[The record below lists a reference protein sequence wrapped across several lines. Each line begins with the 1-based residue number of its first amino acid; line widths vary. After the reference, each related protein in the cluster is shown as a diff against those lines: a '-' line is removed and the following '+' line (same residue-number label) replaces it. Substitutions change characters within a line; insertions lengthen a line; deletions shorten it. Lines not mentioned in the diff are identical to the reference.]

1 MFGAGK
7 TFVCMACGT
16 DLWDVG
22 QQVRAGAVT
31 ICGSCV
37 TALAEAVGADPE
49 SNVIDV
55 VVPPRVQGPVPDA
68 DAVEAVGRAFL
79 DAFGDDSV
87 RRRGALEDA
96 DEVGPAL
103 DQARVQFAG
112 HLDPRLR
119 VERVRFPSADEAEVR
134 FSILL
139 QLQADGMRHEGRA
152 VRRDGRWLVTRS
164 TAASVLPGGGM
175 GLHRTALIA
184 TSTPP
189 TEIAP
194 DPPDDTDDD

>member
-1 MFGAGK
+1 
-7 TFVCMACGT
+7 MACGT

-31 ICGSCV
+31 VCGSCV
-37 TALAEAVGADPE
+37 TALAQAVADDSE

-55 VVPPRVQGPVPDA
+55 VVPPRVQGQVPDS
-68 DAVEAVGRAFL
+68 DAVDAVGRAFL

-103 DQARVQFAG
+103 DQARVQFAA
-112 HLDPRLR
+112 HLDPRIR
-119 VERVRFPSADEAEVR
+119 VERVRFPSSDVADVR

-139 QLQADGMRHEGRA
+139 QHQGDGMRHEGRA
-152 VRRDGRWLVTRS
+152 VRRDGRWLVTRA
-164 TAASVLPGGGM
+164 TVASILPGGGM
-175 GLHRTALIA
+175 GFHRTALIA

-189 TEIAP
+189 TEVVP
-194 DPPDDTDDD
+194 DEPDEDDD